1 MSAYA
6 LEICTR
12 ERIVYAH
19 NVTFVSVRAVDGVLG
34 ITSKHIPLITT
45 LRVAPVVIADEDGR
59 KETYAVH
66 GGILHIAKN
75 HVIILADEAE
85 RAGDIDVARAQR
97 AQQRAQQR
105 LAERAEHID
114 FARAE
119 RALARALSRIEAKN
133 DQ

>member
-19 NVTFVSVRAVDGVLG
+19 DVAFMSVRAIDGVLG
-34 ITSKHIPLITT
+34 ITPKHIPLITT
-45 LRVAPVVIADEDGR
+45 LAIAPVVIEDVSGR
-59 KETYAVH
+59 KETIAVH
-66 GGILHIAKN
+66 GGILHIEAQR
-75 HVIILADEAE
+75 VVILADGAE

-105 LAERAEHID
+105 LADRTERLD
-114 FARAE
+114 YARAE
-119 RALARALSRIEAKN
+119 RALARAMLRIDMKN
-133 DQ
+133 NA

>member
-12 ERIVYAH
+12 ERVVYAH

-34 ITSKHIPLITT
+34 ITFRHIPLITT
-45 LRVAPVVIADEDGR
+45 LRVAPVMIEDADGN
-59 KETYAVH
+59 KETIAVH
-66 GGILHIAKN
+66 GGILHIAPN
-75 HVIILADEAE
+75 LVIILADEAE
-85 RAGDIDVARAQR
+85 RVADIDVARARR

-105 LAERAEHID
+105 LADQAEHMD

-119 RALARALSRIEAKN
+119 RALARALLRIEAKN